1 MTVCTIAIPLGLV
14 LIFMTPALIWVI
26 IGVVLCLMELLL
38 PTAFIESAFGV
49 SAFMV
54 ALLSFVVTSVNYQIA
69 LWMVLSFLTFWAL
82 KRFIPNQTAPALR
95 EATEARTTTV
105 IAPGQTGRVIYD
117 GNSWQ
122 ARCQDQD
129 VSIEPNEEVFVVE
142 RKGNTLIVIPLS
154 SFQ

>member
-1 MTVCTIAIPLGLV
+1 MNA
-14 LIFMTPALIWVI
+14 ALIWII

-38 PTAFIESAFGV
+38 PTAFIESALGF

-54 ALLSFVVTSVNYQIA
+54 ALLTFVVPNPNYQIA
-69 LWMVLSFLTFWAL
+69 LWMLLSGVVFWAL
-82 KRFIPNQTAPALR
+82 KRFIPNRTSPALR
-95 EATEARTTTV
+95 EATEARTTTL
-105 IAPGQTGRVIYD
+105 IPPGQPGRVIYE

-122 ARCQDQD
+122 ARCEDD
-129 VSIEPNEEVFVVE
+129 KVSIEPNQEVFVVS

>member
-1 MTVCTIAIPLGLV
+1 MPPVY
-14 LIFMTPALIWVI
+14 IWVI
-26 IGVVLCLMELLL
+26 IGVVLCLMELML

-49 SAFMV
+49 SAFV
-54 ALLSFVVTSVNYQIA
+54 IALIAFLVPSLSTNLQIL

-82 KRFIPNQTAPALR
+82 KRFIPNKTAPSLR
-95 EATEARTTTV
+95 QATEARTTTE
-105 IAPGQTGRVIYD
+105 ILPGQAGRVIYE

-122 ARCQDQD
+122 ARCEDHE
-129 VSIEPNEEVFVVE
+129 VSIPSDQEVFVVE

>member
-1 MTVCTIAIPLGLV
+1 
-14 LIFMTPALIWVI
+14 MTPALIWVI

-122 ARCQDQD
+122 AR
-129 VSIEPNEEVFVVE
+129 
-142 RKGNTLIVIPLS
+142 
-154 SFQ
+154 